1 MGEYKAHFKDISSL
15 TSEEVRKL
23 SRLYLS
29 IYSGTNRNRFIAD
42 LSNKNEIL
50 LVTFDGVLV
59 GFTTLQ
65 LYERMWRGK
74 PVSVVYSGDTV
85 VDSAHWGQQA
95 LAFAWIE
102 RMGKI
107 KLEKPETPLYWLL
120 IVKGHRTFKYL
131 PAFGKSFFP
140 HWSIDRSDLKPLV
153 DFLAHEK
160 FGADYNPANGVV
172 EFSQSQGHLRNEIAL
187 PTEEQASLPA
197 VKFFLERNPRFTQGH
212 ELVCLCEI
220 EESNMKPLTR
230 RIFNKGF
237 V

>member
-1 MGEYKAHFKDISSL
+1 MGEYKARFKDISSL
-15 TSEEVRKL
+15 TSEDVSALAK
-23 SRLYLS
+23 LYLS
-29 IYSGTNRNRFIAD
+29 HYSGTNRNRFIAD
-42 LSNKNEIL
+42 LSSKNEIL
-50 LVTFDGVLV
+50 ILTFDGVLV

-65 LYERMWRGK
+65 LYERIWRGK

-85 VDSAHWGQQA
+85 VDPDHWGQQT

-107 KLEKPETPLYWLL
+107 KLEKPEIPLYWLL

-131 PAFGKSFFP
+131 PAFGRSFFP
-140 HWSIDRSDLKPLV
+140 HWAIDRSDLKPLA
-153 DFLAHEK
+153 DFLAQDK

-172 EFSQSQGHLRNEIAL
+172 EFSESQGHLRGEIAL
-187 PTEEQASLPA
+187 PTKEQSTLPA
-197 VKFFLERNPRFTQGH
+197 VKFFLERNPRFIQGH
-212 ELVCLCEI
+212 ELVCVCEI
-220 EESNMKPLTR
+220 DESNMKPLTR